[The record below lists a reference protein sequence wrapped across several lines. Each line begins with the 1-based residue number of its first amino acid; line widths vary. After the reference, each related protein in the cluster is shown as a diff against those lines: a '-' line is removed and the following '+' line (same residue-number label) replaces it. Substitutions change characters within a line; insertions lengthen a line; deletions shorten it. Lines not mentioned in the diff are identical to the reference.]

1 MLKAQPRRPW
11 RAPLGHVSLTSGL
24 LRLPSA
30 KVLKLAAR
38 NLARYWRRT
47 LLTAGL
53 IILGVV
59 AVLLF
64 IAVSGSFKSLIVGQ
78 ITDSVLG
85 HVQVHR
91 KGYVASIDNLP
102 LNLNMKPNAVNKVEQ
117 ALKDIDAVAVWSPRL
132 KFGAMFSNFTETTS
146 IRVNGVIPERE
157 AAAMPMLPGRL
168 VQGSAA
174 NGLLER
180 GKLLIPEILAKGMKI
195 GVGDTVVL
203 VATNLDGSV
212 NGKTFTVQGVL
223 GDVTGPGGRDG
234 YLHLDDAREL
244 LRLTEPEVSEI
255 AVRLTDLGRLG
266 TARAQIAQALS
277 DVRNP
282 QGQPTLEVHGWDQL
296 SPFANIA
303 RMIDLLDVFIRVMLV
318 GIVLIAVMNVMM
330 MAVYERIREIG
341 AISAIGTPPRRILG
355 LFLGEGVLLGLIGT
369 TIGTLLSLVIIYAL
383 NLWPVHFT
391 FGRQQEL
398 VLVPAI
404 AAVDVVLIGAIVL
417 LVAVAASLQP
427 AWKAARMD
435 PITALRHV

>member
-1 MLKAQPRRPW
+1 MLKI
-11 RAPLGHVSLTSGL
+11 
-24 LRLPSA
+24 
-30 KVLKLAAR
+30 LKLAVR
-38 NLARYWRRT
+38 NLTRYWRRT

-64 IAVSGSFKSLIVGQ
+64 VSVSGSFKGLIVGQ
-78 ITDSVLG
+78 ITDSMLG

-102 LNLNMKPNAVNKVEQ
+102 LNLNMKPGAVARVEQ
-117 ALKDIDAVAVWSPRL
+117 ALKDMSDVVAWSPRL

-146 IRVNGVIPERE
+146 IRLNGVLPERE

-168 VQGSAA
+168 LQGDST
-174 NGLLER
+174 NGLVER

-195 GVGDTVVL
+195 NIGDTVVL

-212 NGKTFTVQGVL
+212 NGKTFVVQGVL

-244 LRLTEPEVSEI
+244 LRLTEAEVSEI
-255 AVRLTDLGRLG
+255 AVRLKGLDQLPAAKAQL
-266 TARAQIAQALS
+266 ARALAEI
-277 DVRNP
+277 RNP
-282 QGQPTLEVHGWDQL
+282 QGQPALEVHGWDQL

-303 RMIDLLDVFIRVMLV
+303 RMIDLLDLFIRVMLV

-355 LFLGEGVLLGLIGT
+355 LFLAEGLLLGLVGTAIGT
-369 TIGTLLSLVIIYAL
+369 ALSLGFIYAL
-383 NLWPVHFT
+383 NLWPVHFS

-398 VLVPAI
+398 VLVPTI
-404 AAVDVVLIGAIVL
+404 AAADVLLIGAIVV
-417 LVAVAASLQP
+417 LVAIAASLQP